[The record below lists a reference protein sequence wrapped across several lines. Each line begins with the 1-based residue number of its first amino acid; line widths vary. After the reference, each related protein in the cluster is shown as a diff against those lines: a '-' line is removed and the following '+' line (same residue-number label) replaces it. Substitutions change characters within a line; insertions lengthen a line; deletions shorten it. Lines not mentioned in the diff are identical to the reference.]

1 MRIRKIV
8 AGTAILGGMFAAAVP
23 AVVSAAPAVAA
34 VTASATHP
42 APDTHY
48 WE

>member
-1 MRIRKIV
+1 MSVRKIF
-8 AGTAILGGMFAAAVP
+8 AATAILGGMFAAAVP
-23 AVVSAAPAVAA
+23 AIVSAAPAVAA